1 MFSLIPKVAETSTAK
16 QTMKTVPLAQQ
27 LTRSHSSSKHII
39 SNILVDGAAPT
50 QSSEPIKSQLL
61 PWRRSA
67 WNHDCGVLSR
77 KRPVPR
83 YSMMSTFFR
92 LELEL

>member
-67 WNHDCGVLSR
+67 WNHDCRCSFQEASCPAILDDVNLL
-77 KRPVPR
+77 PA
-83 YSMMSTFFR
+83 
-92 LELEL
+92 